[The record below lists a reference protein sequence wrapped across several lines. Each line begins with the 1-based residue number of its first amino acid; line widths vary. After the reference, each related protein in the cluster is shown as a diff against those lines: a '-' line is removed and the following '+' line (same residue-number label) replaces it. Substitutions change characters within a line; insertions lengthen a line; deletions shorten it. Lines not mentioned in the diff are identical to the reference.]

1 MKTLRRARFF
11 ARALKK
17 AAWAFLHSA
26 HPIMAQIVPVR
37 RCNLACAYCNEYDNV
52 SAQVPLEVVL
62 RWVDRLAHLGTA
74 CVTISGGEPLLHDDL
89 DQVIARVR
97 RRGMVAT
104 LISNG
109 YHISP
114 ERILRLNRAGL
125 DHMQI
130 SIDNVEPDDVSLK
143 SLRLL
148 EPKLRWLSEHAE
160 FIVNVNTVLGSGV
173 KRPEDA
179 IMIAER
185 ARELGFTSSVG
196 VIHDGFGRLSP
207 LDERQMGVW
216 RQLKGVHSWWNV
228 SRLNELWQENLV
240 AGKANNWRCRA
251 GARYLYVDEFGLV
264 HYCSQQKGRPGI
276 PLERYGRADIEREY
290 RTAKPCAPYCTVN
303 CVQQTAV
310 FDNWR
315 APQLSEADTARPPL
329 AIPTED
335 EA

>member
-1 MKTLRRARFF
+1 MKALLRAHFF
-11 ARALKK
+11 VRALSK
-17 AAWAFLHSA
+17 AAWAFVDAS
-26 HPIMAQIVPVR
+26 HPIIAQIVPVR
-37 RCNLACAYCNEYDNV
+37 RCNLACAYCNEYDSV
-52 SAQVPLEVVL
+52 SQQVPIEVL
-62 RWVDRLAHLGTA
+62 RRWVDRLAELGTA
-74 CVTISGGEPLLHDDL
+74 CITISGGEPLLHTEL
-89 DQVIARVR
+89 DEVIAHVR
-97 RRGMVAT
+97 ARGMVAT

-109 YHISP
+109 YYLSA
-114 ERILRLNRAGL
+114 ERVIRLNRAGL

-173 KRPEDA
+173 KNPEDA
-179 IMIAER
+179 VVIAER

-207 LDERQMGVW
+207 LDERQMRVW

-240 AGKANNWRCRA
+240 AGQANTWRCRA
-251 GARYLYVDEFGLV
+251 GARYLYVDEGGLV
-264 HYCSQQKGRPGI
+264 HYCSQQRGRPGI

-315 APQLSEADTARPPL
+315 APQLSEAEATRPPL